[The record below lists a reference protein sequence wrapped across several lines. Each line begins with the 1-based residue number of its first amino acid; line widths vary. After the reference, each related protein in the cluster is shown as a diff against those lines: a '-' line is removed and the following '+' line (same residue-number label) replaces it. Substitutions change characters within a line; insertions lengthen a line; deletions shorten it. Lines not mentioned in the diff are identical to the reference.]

1 MKQTTNN
8 APIPES
14 CLASVTC
21 CKLTKV
27 SSEEIFEA
35 KLILPIVLSMW
46 TPMAIGVLMSIYY
59 HIRWQYFGITDGI
72 NPFYTNK
79 FKTSWDSYLWI
90 ASEIGFFGMVLL
102 SFIALG
108 FLWMTRLVIIGL
120 FYSR

>member
-1 MKQTTNN
+1 MKQTLNTETK
-8 APIPES
+8 PES

-35 KLILPIVLSMW
+35 KLILPIAILMW
-46 TPMAIGVLMSIYY
+46 IPMAIGVLMSIYY

-102 SFIALG
+102 SFLALG
-108 FLWMTRLVIIGL
+108 FLWMTRLVIIGF